1 MKMNKKIRLNDYVKQ
16 FHNEDGTTIRKKE
29 IEPLTSPHSAM
40 SDEELRVF
48 LPYMH
53 SQNAFL
59 VTKQIPD
66 RKKNLMLRMF
76 LRSKRNQI
84 AVIKMVE
91 KLVNNQV
98 RELELSGKVSAVGR
112 DFVLLT
118 TLRKK
123 IWIPYSFVHSANIP
137 TGVPDY
143 SNSYQQV
150 IYDNKLKQKLLSGF
164 ANTVKN
170 RDELIQQFYEETLQ
184 TNLTKWLGT
193 TVSILTKENSLT
205 FGKIIEV
212 NEHKAVLSLLGTK
225 KSILLSSIRMI
236 ETVSPITILLSF
248 FSKK

>member
-1 MKMNKKIRLNDYVKQ
+1 MNKKIRLNEYVKK
-16 FHNEDGTTIRKKE
+16 FHNEDGTTLGKE
-29 IEPLTSPHSAM
+29 ENEPLTSPHSAM

-84 AVIKMVE
+84 AVIRMHE
-91 KLVNNQV
+91 HPVNKEV
-98 RELELSGKVSAVGR
+98 RGLELSGKVSAVGR

-123 IWIPYSFVHSANIP
+123 IWIPYTFVHSANIP

-150 IYDNKLKQKLLSGF
+150 IYDNKLKQKLLLGF

-170 RDELIQQFYEETLQ
+170 RDELIQQFYEESLQ
-184 TNLTKWLGT
+184 TNLIKWIGT
-193 TVSILTKENSLT
+193 TVSILTTENGLT

-212 NEHKAVLSLLGTK
+212 NEHKALLSLLGTK
-225 KSILLSSIRMI
+225 KSALLSSIRMI

-248 FSKK
+248 FSRNK